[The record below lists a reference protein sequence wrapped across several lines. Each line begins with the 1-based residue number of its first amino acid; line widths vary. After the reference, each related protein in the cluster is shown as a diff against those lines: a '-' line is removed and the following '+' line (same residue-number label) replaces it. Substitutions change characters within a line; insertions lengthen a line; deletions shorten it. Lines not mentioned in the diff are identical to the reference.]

1 MRLILLDK
9 HFIELYAKNVEDEIN
24 KSIKMSMEGVCK
36 NIRSFAYDVIAREAP
51 ELDEQERQMLLD
63 EWIPPI
69 DDSSSTCVKN
79 GLINGIPSSMMFE
92 MVFQFV
98 RFGIGKMSQEEIKAL
113 EENLGTSW
121 SKRYW
126 NYFPLQIK
134 ILIKGYI
141 ESEISAE
148 TFNEKLNHLLFEK

>member
-1 MRLILLDK
+1 MLDK
-9 HFIELYAKNVEDEIN
+9 HFIALYAKNIEDEIN

-36 NIRSFAYDVIAREAP
+36 TIRSFAYDVIAREAP

-63 EWIPPI
+63 EWLPSMSG
-69 DDSSSTCVKN
+69 SSSTCVKN

-98 RFGIGKMSQEEIKAL
+98 RFGIGKMPKEEIKEL
-113 EENLGTSW
+113 EENLGDSW

-126 NYFPLQIK
+126 DAFPIQIK
-134 ILIKGYI
+134 ILIKDYI

>member
-1 MRLILLDK
+1 MLDK
-9 HFIELYAKNVEDEIN
+9 HFIELYAKNIEDEIN

-36 NIRSFAYDVIAREAP
+36 SIRSFAYDVIAREAP

-63 EWIPPI
+63 EWIPSMSG
-69 DDSSSTCVKN
+69 SSSTCVKN

-98 RFGIGKMSQEEIKAL
+98 RFGIGKMPKEEIKAL
-113 EENLGTSW
+113 EENIGTSW

-126 NYFPLQIK
+126 DAFPIQIQK
-134 ILIKGYI
+134 LIKDYI

-148 TFNEKLNHLLFEK
+148 AFNEKLNHLLFEK

>member
-1 MRLILLDK
+1 MLDK
-9 HFIELYAKNVEDEIN
+9 HFIEGFAKNIEDEIN
-24 KSIKMSMEGVCK
+24 TSIKVSMEGVCK
-36 NIRSFAYDVIAREAP
+36 TIRSFAYDVIAREAP
-51 ELDEQERQMLLD
+51 ELDEEHKQMLLD
-63 EWIPPI
+63 EWIPHFNG
-69 DDSSSTCVKN
+69 SSSNIVKN

-98 RFGIGKMSQEEIKAL
+98 RFGIGKMPKEEIKAL
-113 EENLGTSW
+113 EENIGTSW

-126 NYFPLQIK
+126 DAFPIQIK
-134 ILIKGYI
+134 KLIKDYI

>member
-1 MRLILLDK
+1 MLDK
-9 HFIELYAKNVEDEIN
+9 HFIALYAKNIEDEIN

-36 NIRSFAYDVIAREAP
+36 SIRGFAYDVIAREAP

-69 DDSSSTCVKN
+69 YDSSSICVKN
-79 GLINGIPSSMMFE
+79 GLINGIPSSMMSE

-113 EENLGTSW
+113 EENIGSSW

-126 NYFPLQIK
+126 NVFPFQVK
-134 ILIKGYI
+134 HLIKAFI
-141 ESEISAE
+141 KNDISFE

>member
-1 MRLILLDK
+1 MLDK

>member
-1 MRLILLDK
+1 MLDK
-9 HFIELYAKNVEDEIN
+9 HFIALYAKNIEDEIN
-24 KSIKMSMEGVCK
+24 KSIRLSMEGVCK
-36 NIRSFAYDVIAREAP
+36 SIRSFAYDVIAREAP

-69 DDSSSTCVKN
+69 DGSSSTCVKN

-113 EENLGTSW
+113 EENIGTSW

-126 NYFPLQIK
+126 DAFPIQIK
-134 ILIKGYI
+134 ILIKDYI

>member
-1 MRLILLDK
+1 MLDK
-9 HFIELYAKNVEDEIN
+9 HFIELYAKNIEDEIN

-36 NIRSFAYDVIAREAP
+36 SIRSFAYDVIAREAP
-51 ELDEQERQMLLD
+51 ELDEQKRQMLLD

-98 RFGIGKMSQEEIKAL
+98 RFGIGKMPKEEIKAL
-113 EENLGTSW
+113 EENLGDSW

-126 NYFPLQIK
+126 DAFPIQIQK
-134 ILIKGYI
+134 LIRAFIKN
-141 ESEISAE
+141 EISFE
-148 TFNEKLNHLLFEK
+148 VFDEEIKSLLDVSF

>member
-1 MRLILLDK
+1 
-9 HFIELYAKNVEDEIN
+9 
-24 KSIKMSMEGVCK
+24 MSMEGVCK
-36 NIRSFAYDVIAREAP
+36 SIRSFAYDVIAREAP

-63 EWIPPI
+63 EWIPPM
-69 DDSSSTCVKN
+69 DGSSSTCVKN

-113 EENLGTSW
+113 EENIGTSW

-134 ILIKGYI
+134 ILIKDYI

-148 TFNEKLNHLLFEK
+148 TFNEKLSHLLFEK

>member
-1 MRLILLDK
+1 MLDK
-9 HFIELYAKNVEDEIN
+9 HFIALYAKNIEDEIN

-36 NIRSFAYDVIAREAP
+36 SIRSFAYDVIAREAP

-63 EWIPPI
+63 EWIPSMSG
-69 DDSSSTCVKN
+69 SSSTCVKN

-98 RFGIGKMSQEEIKAL
+98 RFGIGKMPKEEIKAL
-113 EENLGTSW
+113 EENIGTSW

-126 NYFPLQIK
+126 DAFPIQIQK
-134 ILIKGYI
+134 LIRAFIKN
-141 ESEISAE
+141 EISFE
-148 TFNEKLNHLLFEK
+148 VFDEEIKSLLDVSF

>member
-1 MRLILLDK
+1 MLDK
-9 HFIELYAKNVEDEIN
+9 RFIALYAKNIEDEIN
-24 KSIKMSMEGVCK
+24 NSIKMSMEGVC
-36 NIRSFAYDVIAREAP
+36 NSIRGFAYEVIAREAP
-51 ELDEQERQMLLD
+51 ELDEKYRQMLLD
-63 EWIPPI
+63 EWIPSMSG
-69 DDSSSTCVKN
+69 SSSTCVKN

-113 EENLGTSW
+113 EENIGTSW

-126 NYFPLQIK
+126 DTFPLQIK
-134 ILIKGYI
+134 ILIKDYI

>member
-1 MRLILLDK
+1 MLDK
-9 HFIELYAKNVEDEIN
+9 HFIALYAKNIEDEIN

-36 NIRSFAYDVIAREAP
+36 TIRSFAYDVIAREAP

-113 EENLGTSW
+113 EENLGDSW

-126 NYFPLQIK
+126 DAFPLQIK
-134 ILIKGYI
+134 ILIKDYI

>member
-1 MRLILLDK
+1 MLDK
-9 HFIELYAKNVEDEIN
+9 HFIALYAKNIEDEIN

-36 NIRSFAYDVIAREAP
+36 SIRSFAYDVISREAP
-51 ELDEQERQMLLD
+51 ELDEQKRQMLLD

-98 RFGIGKMSQEEIKAL
+98 RFGIGKMPKEEIKAL

-134 ILIKGYI
+134 ILIKDYI

-148 TFNEKLNHLLFEK
+148 TFNEKLNRLLFEK

>member
-1 MRLILLDK
+1 MLDK
-9 HFIELYAKNVEDEIN
+9 HFIALYAKNIEDEIN

-36 NIRSFAYDVIAREAP
+36 SIRSFAYDVIAREAP

-63 EWIPPI
+63 EWIPSMSG
-69 DDSSSTCVKN
+69 SSSTCVKN

-98 RFGIGKMSQEEIKAL
+98 RFGIGKMPKEEIKAL
-113 EENLGTSW
+113 EENLGDSW

-126 NYFPLQIK
+126 DAFPIQIK
-134 ILIKGYI
+134 ILIKDYI

>member
-1 MRLILLDK
+1 MLDK
-9 HFIELYAKNVEDEIN
+9 HFIALYAKNIEDEIN

-36 NIRSFAYDVIAREAP
+36 SIRSFAYDVIAREAP
-51 ELDEQERQMLLD
+51 ELDEQKRQMLLD
-63 EWIPPI
+63 EWIPHFN
-69 DDSSSTCVKN
+69 DSSSTCVKN

-134 ILIKGYI
+134 ILIKDYI

>member
-1 MRLILLDK
+1 MLDK
-9 HFIELYAKNVEDEIN
+9 HFIELYAKNIEDEIN

-36 NIRSFAYDVIAREAP
+36 SIRSFAYDVIAREAP
-51 ELDEQERQMLLD
+51 ELDEQKRQMLLD
-63 EWIPPI
+63 EWIPHFN
-69 DDSSSTCVKN
+69 DSSSTCVKN

-134 ILIKGYI
+134 ILIKDYI